1 MSEEDNHDW
10 VTNGLKQTIEHKIPE
25 PVDRSDR
32 IDHVPEDLASI
43 SRDTGVMINPS
54 IVDGKFA

>member
-1 MSEEDNHDW
+1 MPEEDNHDW
-10 VTNGLKQTIEHKIPE
+10 ITNGLKQTIGHKIPE

-43 SRDTGVMINPS
+43 SQDTGVMINPS